1 MIKWLTQVG
10 PNDRAVD
17 VAARSLESRLHAV
30 RTYLRRSVKKPKKPE
45 NVHQLRVWSRR
56 ADAAI
61 GLYADLISNRARR
74 RMHRMLRRIRRAA
87 GRVRDVDVFAARLLK
102 KQRTLSKKLQKERD
116 RAQRKLVTLYDKLDG
131 GRKLKRRTAKLIKQL
146 LSRNELSTESFADRA
161 RDSLRPMLN
170 AFFSTFPGAIST
182 ETELHRFRIAG
193 KDVRYAMELLAGAF
207 RPEFRDEIY
216 PMLVTIQEM
225 LGQIND
231 LSVARDRLQKQLD
244 DQTNPAKVTDTRR
257 RIAVAEDELGLAR
270 EVFHR
275 WWTAESREAL
285 RTQFE
290 QVLS

>member
-1 MIKWLTQVG
+1 MIKWLTQVS
-10 PNDRAVD
+10 PDERAVE

-61 GLYADLISNRARR
+61 ELYADFISNRVRR
-74 RMHRMLRRIRRAA
+74 RMRRMLKRIRRAA
-87 GRVRDVDVFAARLLK
+87 GRVRDVDVFAARLVK
-102 KQRTLSKKLQKERD
+102 KNQSLPKKLKKERD

-131 GRKLKRRTAKLIKQL
+131 GRKLKRRTSKLIKQM
-146 LSRNELSTESFADRA
+146 LSRNESSTERFGDRA

-170 AFFSTFPGAIST
+170 VFFSTFPGATST
-182 ETELHRFRIAG
+182 ESELHRFRIAG

-231 LSVARDRLQKQLD
+231 LSVARDRLRKQSD
-244 DQTNPAKVTDTRR
+244 RQTDPAKLTNARR
-257 RIAVAEDELGLAR
+257 RVSVAEDELALAR

-290 QVLS
+290 QILS